1 MNQGID
7 VEGLRKNLKDYYG
20 TAMFSGFSM
29 AMMDLTRVERASD
42 EEVINMAKEKGIDIR
57 KYCK

>member
-20 TAMFSGFSM
+20 TAMFGGFSM